1 MEIDSNLKTT
11 MFKKIKMKTK
21 LKIMCF
27 LFFCQLSFGQ
37 NETRKSL
44 HGQFVNETVLVDNG
58 YVFNLNS
65 KTRTFISNQGFF
77 DILAKAEDTL
87 LVSSPS
93 FKSKKI
99 VLQEKDFLKTLF
111 VINLEAQTTLLKEV
125 IVKGK
130 MDIKPA
136 IGNSQSIVDTQF
148 TDDAKSSPINRTMP
162 SDGTI
167 ENGMDFVRIF
177 KMVSK
182 VFKKDS
188 DEKAGL
194 NAKVDFSDTVSK
206 GLDRY
211 FFTNTLKLK
220 SEEISLFLDYCESD
234 PKSKNLLKEEDEF
247 LLIDFLITK
256 NEEFKRI
263 TTLQK

>member
-1 MEIDSNLKTT
+1 M
-11 MFKKIKMKTK
+11 
-21 LKIMCF
+21 
-27 LFFCQLSFGQ
+27 
-37 NETRKSL
+37 
-44 HGQFVNETVLVDNG
+44 VDNG

-77 DILAKAEDTL
+77 DILAKAKDTL
-87 LVSSPS
+87 LVSSPA

-99 VLQEKDFLKTLF
+99 VLQDKDFTKPLF
-111 VINLEAQTTLLKEV
+111 VVLLEAQTTLLKEV

-130 MDIKPA
+130 TDIKPA
-136 IGNSQSIVDTQF
+136 IGNSQGIVDIEF
-148 TDDAKSSPINRTMP
+148 IDDAKSSPINRTMP
-162 SDGTI
+162 SNGTI

-182 VFKKDS
+182 VFKKDVAVK
-188 DEKAGL
+188 EGP
-194 NAKVDFSDTVSK
+194 NALVDFSDVVSK

-220 SEEISLFLDYCESD
+220 SEEIALFLDYCEND
-234 PKSKNLLKEEDEF
+234 PKSRTLLNQQDEF
-247 LLIDFLITK
+247 MLIDFLITK

-263 TTLQK
+263 TTFEK

>member
-1 MEIDSNLKTT
+1 
-11 MFKKIKMKTK
+11 MKTK
-21 LKIMCF
+21 LKIICF

-37 NETRKSL
+37 NENRKSL
-44 HGQFVNETVLVDNG
+44 HGQFVNEFALVDNG

-77 DILAKAEDTL
+77 DILAKAKDTL
-87 LVSSPS
+87 LVSSAA
-93 FKSKKI
+93 FKSKKVI
-99 VLQEKDFLKTLF
+99 LQEKDFAKPLF
-111 VINLEAQTTLLKEV
+111 VVNLESQTTLLKEI

-130 MDIKPA
+130 TEIKPA
-136 IGNSQSIVDTQF
+136 IPSSQKIVDMEF
-148 TDDAKSSPINRTMP
+148 ADDAKSSPKNRTMP

-188 DEKAGL
+188 EEKAGS
-194 NAKVDFSDTVSK
+194 NSDISFSDAVSK
-206 GLDRY
+206 GLDSY

-220 SEEISLFLDYCESD
+220 SEEVGLFLDYCEND

-263 TTLQK
+263 TTFEK

>member
-1 MEIDSNLKTT
+1 MSKLITVKQ
-11 MFKKIKMKTK
+11 FQMKTK
-21 LKIMCF
+21 IKIMCF

-44 HGQFVNETVLVDNG
+44 HGQFVNESALVDNG

-65 KTRTFISNQGFF
+65 KTRTFIGNQGFF
-77 DILAKAEDTL
+77 DILAKAKDTL
-87 LVSSPS
+87 LVSSPF

-194 NAKVDFSDTVSK
+194 NAQADFSDTVSK

-220 SEEISLFLDYCESD
+220 TEEISLFLDYCESD

>member
-1 MEIDSNLKTT
+1 M
-11 MFKKIKMKTK
+11 
-21 LKIMCF
+21 
-27 LFFCQLSFGQ
+27 
-37 NETRKSL
+37 
-44 HGQFVNETVLVDNG
+44 VDNG

-77 DILAKAEDTL
+77 DILAKAKDTL

-188 DEKAGL
+188 DEKARL
-194 NAKVDFSDTVSK
+194 NAQADFSDTVSK

-263 TTLQK
+263 TTFEK

>member
-27 LFFCQLSFGQ
+27 FFFCQLSFGQ

-44 HGQFVNETVLVDNG
+44 HGQFVNEIALVDNG

-77 DILAKAEDTL
+77 DILAKAKDTL

-188 DEKAGL
+188 DEKSGL
-194 NAKVDFSDTVSK
+194 NAQADFSDTVSK

>member
-1 MEIDSNLKTT
+1 MKTT
-11 MFKKIKMKTK
+11 IKIIS
-21 LKIMCF
+21 L
-27 LFFCQLSFGQ
+27 LFFFQLSFGQ
-37 NETRKSL
+37 NENRKSM
-44 HGQFVNETVLVDNG
+44 HGQFINESALVDNG

-65 KTRTFISNQGFF
+65 KTRTFISDQGFF

-87 LVSSPS
+87 LVSSAS
-93 FKSKKI
+93 FRSKKI
-99 VLQEKDFLKTLF
+99 VLQEKDFLKSLF
-111 VINLEAQTTLLKEV
+111 VVALESQTTLLKEI

-130 MDIKPA
+130 KEIKPA
-136 IGNSQSIVDTQF
+136 IVGSQKIVDMQF

-167 ENGMDFVRIF
+167 ENGMDFVRVF

-182 VFKKDS
+182 LLKKDS
-188 DEKAGL
+188 SENASL
-194 NAKVDFSDTVSK
+194 NQNKDFSEAVYK
-206 GLDRY
+206 GIDAY

-234 PKSKNLLKEEDEF
+234 PKSKNLLKQEDEF

-256 NEEFKRI
+256 NEEFKKI
-263 TTLQK
+263 TTIKK

>member
-1 MEIDSNLKTT
+1 
-11 MFKKIKMKTK
+11 MKTK
-21 LKIMCF
+21 LKILCF
-27 LFFCQLSFGQ
+27 LFFCQISFGQ

-44 HGQFVNETVLVDNG
+44 HGQFVNEIALVDNG

-77 DILAKAEDTL
+77 DILAKAKDTL

-182 VFKKDS
+182 VFKRDS

-194 NAKVDFSDTVSK
+194 TAQADFSDTVSK

-256 NEEFKRI
+256 NEEFKKI
-263 TTLQK
+263 ITLQK

>member
-1 MEIDSNLKTT
+1 M
-11 MFKKIKMKTK
+11 
-21 LKIMCF
+21 
-27 LFFCQLSFGQ
+27 
-37 NETRKSL
+37 
-44 HGQFVNETVLVDNG
+44 VDNG

-77 DILAKAEDTL
+77 DILAKAKDTL
-87 LVSSPS
+87 LVSSPA

-99 VLQEKDFLKTLF
+99 VLEDKDFIKPLF
-111 VINLEAQTTLLKEV
+111 VVLLEAQTTLLKEV

-130 MDIKPA
+130 TDIKPA
-136 IGNSQSIVDTQF
+136 IGNSQGIVDIEF
-148 TDDAKSSPINRTMP
+148 IDDAKSSPINRTMP
-162 SDGTI
+162 LNGTI

-182 VFKKDS
+182 VFKKDVAVTEGS
-188 DEKAGL
+188 
-194 NAKVDFSDTVSK
+194 NALVDFSDVVSK

-220 SEEISLFLDYCESD
+220 SEEIELFLDYCEND
-234 PKSKNLLKEEDEF
+234 AKSKTLLKQEDEF
-247 LLIDFLITK
+247 MLIDFLITK

-263 TTLQK
+263 TTFEK

>member
-1 MEIDSNLKTT
+1 
-11 MFKKIKMKTK
+11 MKNK
-21 LKIMCF
+21 LKILCF

-44 HGQFVNETVLVDNG
+44 HGQFVNEIALVDNG

-77 DILAKAEDTL
+77 DILAKAKDTL

-111 VINLEAQTTLLKEV
+111 VIDLEAQTTLLKEV

-194 NAKVDFSDTVSK
+194 NPQADFSDTVSK